1 MVSTGFAKVKRAGR
15 DTFSSIESSVRNAE
29 ESTKRLKRGNDI
41 LGQSYDQLRRKARLL
56 EHTISTSNSRSHIRA
71 ARAELAAV
79 NRSMRGHAGA
89 PRGGGMFGG
98 MLGGM
103 RGMMPMLGP
112 AAAIAA
118 IVGGG
123 ANVIGQGIEKF
134 TEFQATNKS
143 FEVLTGDKNIG
154 QKLSKDLNKLQLDTI
169 LGPEVFKN
177 AQTMLAF
184 GIGAEEVIPSLKML
198 GDVSMGDAE
207 KMKSL
212 TLAFSQMRATGK
224 LTGQDLLQMVNAG
237 FNPLAEISRKT
248 GKSLSELKDQMEKGN
263 ISSAMVTKAFKD
275 ATSEGGKFNNM
286 LEQMKH
292 TRKGAKAALEGQIE
306 QDLITLGEKFAF
318 VKDAGLDLKATFI
331 RLITP
336 SKNLQDA
343 IVNEKN
349 SINTLVG
356 SITAVNQNND
366 VRLALLNK
374 LKGTYPDVFGS
385 IDVEKIKNKELLEI
399 LKQVNGQYDR
409 RIDLALAQNRVNK
422 LEEQGG
428 EQFKQLLKYTEKY
441 QASGGKYYGD
451 KVQIYRRA
459 YETTQQKLL
468 SAQSNNEVAQ
478 LVDRVKSVSEFIADP
493 TKMKG
498 LKAAQQSELMNLQ
511 KGFASGKRSIA
522 DLERAESIISP
533 SKITTNTPTGGT
545 GDGGNGKSTDRA
557 IAGSGPRI
565 INIHGVKFMDKLE
578 LHTTNLGEGSEAI
591 RAHLEEM
598 FLRVLNSGARVQDN

>member
-1 MVSTGFAKVKRAGR
+1 
-15 DTFSSIESSVRNAE
+15 
-29 ESTKRLKRGNDI
+29 
-41 LGQSYDQLRRKARLL
+41 
-56 EHTISTSNSRSHIRA
+56 
-71 ARAELAAV
+71 
-79 NRSMRGHAGA
+79 MRGHAGA

-98 MLGGM
+98 MMGGM

-263 ISSAMVTKAFKD
+263 ISSAMVTQAFKD

-292 TRKGAKAALEGQIE
+292 TRKGFKAALEGQIE
-306 QDLITLGEKFAF
+306 QDLITIGESLHGAA
-318 VKDAGLDLKATFI
+318 DMGLRFKASLI
-331 RLITP
+331 SLITP
-336 SKNLQDA
+336 TKNLQDA
-343 IVNEKN
+343 IISEKN

-356 SITAVNQNND
+356 SITAANQHN
-366 VRLALLNK
+366 
-374 LKGTYPDVFGS
+374 
-385 IDVEKIKNKELLEI
+385 
-399 LKQVNGQYDR
+399 
-409 RIDLALAQNRVNK
+409 
-422 LEEQGG
+422 
-428 EQFKQLLKYTEKY
+428 
-441 QASGGKYYGD
+441 
-451 KVQIYRRA
+451 
-459 YETTQQKLL
+459 
-468 SAQSNNEVAQ
+468 
-478 LVDRVKSVSEFIADP
+478 
-493 TKMKG
+493 
-498 LKAAQQSELMNLQ
+498 
-511 KGFASGKRSIA
+511 
-522 DLERAESIISP
+522 
-533 SKITTNTPTGGT
+533 
-545 GDGGNGKSTDRA
+545 
-557 IAGSGPRI
+557 
-565 INIHGVKFMDKLE
+565 
-578 LHTTNLGEGSEAI
+578 
-591 RAHLEEM
+591 
-598 FLRVLNSGARVQDN
+598 